1 MSEQK
6 ENIEKIFRE
15 ALQSH
20 EVPVGPEVWASIQS
34 SLAGLSTATST
45 AVGSLFLGKAAAVIG
60 FAGLI
65 TAATIAEVNYHQAES
80 NAAQEIV
87 VEGENSKTNE
97 AEQTVLFEE
106 ENTSEEQTSSTI
118 EPTPSTQGDDY
129 KQENESITSVVAPKA
144 QLDKQTHSTETETSI
159 SSIEATTAQAVQ
171 VAETTNRNKA
181 EDSNPTKGES
191 TPEIAAS
198 STDKVSSLNEEK
210 EEVMQEKTTAY
221 FTHSAEQ
228 VITPN
233 GDPYNEY
240 FEVEGFGVK
249 DFVLR
254 IMTRGG
260 QLVFESNDISV
271 RWNGVDRF
279 GNALPGGIYFYEIQA
294 VGDDNLPY
302 LEKNAKGSITIMRN

>member
-1 MSEQK
+1 
-6 ENIEKIFRE
+6 
-15 ALQSH
+15 
-20 EVPVGPEVWASIQS
+20 
-34 SLAGLSTATST
+34 
-45 AVGSLFLGKAAAVIG
+45 
-60 FAGLI
+60 
-65 TAATIAEVNYHQAES
+65 
-80 NAAQEIV
+80 
-87 VEGENSKTNE
+87 
-97 AEQTVLFEE
+97 
-106 ENTSEEQTSSTI
+106 
-118 EPTPSTQGDDY
+118 
-129 KQENESITSVVAPKA
+129 
-144 QLDKQTHSTETETSI
+144 
-159 SSIEATTAQAVQ
+159 
-171 VAETTNRNKA
+171 
-181 EDSNPTKGES
+181 
-191 TPEIAAS
+191 
-198 STDKVSSLNEEK
+198 
-210 EEVMQEKTTAY
+210 MQEKTTAY
-221 FTHSAEQ
+221 FTHSAKQ